1 MRGESE
7 KQLGLLSVINLEAR
21 VRKDHPLRRIKPW
34 ADRALGELSPVFG
47 AMYSGIGRP
56 SIPPER
62 LLKSLLLMAFYSVR
76 SDRLFCERLEYD
88 LLFRWFL
95 DMDVEEPG
103 FDASTFS
110 KNRGRLLEHEVAAKF
125 FAEVVALARGARL
138 LDDEHFTVDGTLIEA
153 WASAKSFRPKA
164 DADQPPDAD
173 FHGQQRRN
181 DTHQSTTDGD
191 ARLMRKG
198 VGKEARLS
206 FGAHALMDSRHG
218 LCADL
223 SVTLAT
229 ESEPQAA
236 VTLLERQRRQR
247 QPTAHAGGGS
257 RLPLS
262 RRDRL
267 VPSASGPASCRH
279 AP

>member
-1 MRGESE
+1 
-7 KQLGLLSVINLEAR
+7 

-34 ADRALGELSPVFG
+34 ADRALGELSSTFA

-62 LLKSLLLMAFYSVR
+62 LLKGLLLMAFYSVR
-76 SDRLFCERLEYD
+76 SDHLFCERLEYD

-110 KNRGRLLEHEVAAKF
+110 KNRGRLLEHEVAPKF

-164 DADQPPDAD
+164 EQDQPPDD
-173 FHGQQRRN
+173 NFHGQVRRN
-181 DTHQSTTDGD
+181 DTHPSTTDGD

-198 VGKEARLS
+198 NGKEARLS
-206 FGAHALMDSRHG
+206 FGAHALMDGRHG

-229 ESEPQAA
+229 ESEPRAA
-236 VTLLERQRRQR
+236 VAMLERQRRLR
-247 QPTAHAGGGS
+247 HKPAARPPTKAITVAVWSTGAANISSHLTS
-257 RLPLS
+257 P
-262 RRDRL
+262 
-267 VPSASGPASCRH
+267 P
-279 AP
+279 